1 MKNFNFDDDRMEY
14 LEKFGKMSSSLVFK
28 LVDIFNWVVNFFLR
42 NKKMVYTI
50 IVSFI
55 LIRVITYFM
64 LMEPKGVYEITT
76 SSGIVYNTNEI
87 QVKDGCVHFKKMN
100 TKEETIICGGVTIVK
115 SK

>member
-55 LIRVITYFM
+55 LIRVIAYFM
-64 LMEPKGVYEITT
+64 LMEPKGQYEITT
-76 SSGIVYNTNEI
+76 NTGVIYNTNKIE
-87 QVKDGCVHFKKMN
+87 VKDGCVYFN
-100 TKEETIICGGVTIVK
+100 RTSNGDEIIICGGVTIVK